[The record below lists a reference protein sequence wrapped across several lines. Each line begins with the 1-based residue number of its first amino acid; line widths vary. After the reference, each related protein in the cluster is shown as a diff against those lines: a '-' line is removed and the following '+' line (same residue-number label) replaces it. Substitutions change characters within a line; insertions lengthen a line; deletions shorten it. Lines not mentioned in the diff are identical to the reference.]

1 MMQMHT
7 DRICVSTLCL
17 HMTYLYQYAGQGR
30 SHRRAKEAQAPPLGS
45 GVIHVK
51 GPNSRFFPC
60 LWGGSRIRIRD
71 EYLPLPPP
79 PPLWASPGYA
89 TAGVQYTFYLYCVTI
104 TLHRTH
110 CTLLPPTVSA
120 CSKIAMKYPGFCCS
134 LRPLEE
140 GGCSSEFFQDD

>member
-1 MMQMHT
+1 MTQMHT

-30 SHRRAKEAQAPPLGS
+30 SQGRAKEAQAPSLGS

-79 PPLWASPGYA
+79 PPLGQSWLCHCGCTIYILPVLCDYYTSQNSLHSPSSYGLSLQQNSYEISR
-89 TAGVQYTFYLYCVTI
+89 F
-104 TLHRTH
+104 
-110 CTLLPPTVSA
+110 LLQSEAV
-120 CSKIAMKYPGFCCS
+120 
-134 LRPLEE
+134 
-140 GGCSSEFFQDD
+140 GGRRV